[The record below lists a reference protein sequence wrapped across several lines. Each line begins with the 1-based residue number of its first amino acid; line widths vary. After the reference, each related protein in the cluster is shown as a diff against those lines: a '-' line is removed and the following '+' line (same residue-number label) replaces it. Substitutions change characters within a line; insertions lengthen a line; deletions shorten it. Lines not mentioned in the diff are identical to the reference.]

1 MEKETRVVIKNIIY
15 LLSTRGLTYVFPLL
29 ILGHL
34 VKTLNADGF
43 GHYAIIFSLTTYAQ
57 AIADYGFS
65 LTSSREISKNIEK
78 KEKVA
83 EIYLETTT
91 LKLLITLAI
100 YPIYYCF
107 CKLYFKDEN
116 IFISSQYAYTLTISG
131 AFLPIWFF
139 QGVEYLKIPAIM
151 NLVGKAISLCLIFVF
166 VKTESD
172 LTASILAQSIP
183 ALLVAIYCNS
193 FIFNKYIFIPINIKK
208 SNLWESLKDGWSIFV
223 SSMSSIILT
232 NSAVLILGVFATT
245 EVVGIYA
252 AAERL
257 AKAITSVFSP
267 ITQAIYP
274 YNCRSFSRSKAE
286 GLRSVRKTGWPT
298 IALAFLCTILIL
310 ICSGY
315 LTTLIN
321 FNDNSVFILKIFSL
335 WILLG
340 VINNVLGI
348 QILCASSENKI
359 YARSFLISAILSL
372 LLMFM
377 LCPVIYGVGAALS
390 VTIGE
395 FVLTILMYQ
404 YIRRKYV
411 VSHS

>member
-1 MEKETRVVIKNIIY
+1 MEKETRIVIKNIIY

-116 IFISSQYAYTLTISG
+116 VFISSQYAYTLTISG

-151 NLVGKAISLCLIFVF
+151 NLFGKIISFCLIFVF

-172 LTASILAQSIP
+172 LTAAILAQSIP
-183 ALLVAIYCNS
+183 ALLVAVYCNF
-193 FIFNKYIFIPINIKK
+193 FIFNKYIFIPVRIEKR
-208 SNLWESLKDGWSIFV
+208 NLWESLKDGWSIFV

-232 NSAVLILGVFATT
+232 NSAVLILGIFATT

-257 AKAITSVFSP
+257 AKAITSVFAP

-286 GLRSVRKTGWPT
+286 GLLSARKTGWPT
-298 IALAFLCTILIL
+298 ITLALLCSTLIF
-310 ICSGY
+310 ICSDY

-321 FNDNSVFILKIFSL
+321 FNTNSVFILKIFAL
-335 WILLG
+335 WLLLG

-348 QILCASSENKI
+348 QILCASSENNI
-359 YARSFLISAILSL
+359 YARSFLISATVSL

-395 FVLTILMYQ
+395 FVLTILMFH
-404 YIRRKYV
+404 YIRRKYF
-411 VSHS
+411 VSYS